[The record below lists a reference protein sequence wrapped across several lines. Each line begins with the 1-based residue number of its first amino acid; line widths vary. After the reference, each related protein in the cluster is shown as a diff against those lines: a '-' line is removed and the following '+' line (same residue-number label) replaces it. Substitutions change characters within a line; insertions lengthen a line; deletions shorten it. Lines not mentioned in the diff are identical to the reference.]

1 MATLEQLRKEG
12 LAVNTFLTAEHKVRT
27 SCVAHC
33 SGGIYQGT
41 YSGLCPFKLSPFI
54 LNYLHVFCQILYDI
68 LISKSVMK

>member
-1 MATLEQLRKEG
+1 MLLFFFVFFLSWLKTVAILLHVSIYVATLEQLRKEG

-41 YSGLCPFKLSPFI
+41 YTADYVHLS
-54 LNYLHVFCQILYDI
+54 
-68 LISKSVMK
+68 